1 MLAQLTEKLESVFKS
16 LRGRGKLTEANIR
29 AAFVQVRR
37 ALLEADVH
45 YRVVK
50 EFLAAV
56 EARALGREVLESIT
70 PGQQVV
76 KIVHD
81 ELVHLLGDRAHPL
94 ATAPYPPTVILVVGL
109 QGSGKTTF
117 CGKLAKRL
125 AAQNWS
131 VLLVAADRQRPAA
144 VAQLQTL
151 GRTVGA
157 PVFTGAGTPVEIV
170 QAAVAQ
176 AESQIRD
183 YVIID
188 TAGRLHVD
196 ALLLAELTEM
206 KQSLSPHEV
215 LFVAD
220 ALTGQTAVE
229 IAQKFQSAVQL
240 DGIVL
245 TKFDGDARGG
255 AALSIRAVV
264 GTPIKFIGVGE
275 KPDDLE
281 VFHPDR
287 LASRILGFGDV
298 VSLVEKAQQA
308 VSAEEAREAEEKIL
322 AERFTFEDF
331 LSQLQ
336 QMKKMG
342 PMESLL
348 GLLPGVNPKALR
360 GATVD
365 EKTLGKVEAMIY
377 SMTRAERSH
386 PEIIDGSRRRRV
398 AAGSGT
404 TPSDVNGLLK
414 QFLAMQKMV
423 RQFKRTAGRRGSG
436 SIFSGLGL
444 RQR

>member
-1 MLAQLTEKLESVFKS
+1 MFAQLTEKLESVFKS

-29 AAFVQVRR
+29 EALVLVRR

-56 EARALGREVLESIT
+56 EAKALGREVLESIT

-76 KIVHD
+76 KIVRD

-94 ATAPYPPTVILVVGL
+94 ATAPHPPTVILVVGL

-125 AAQNWS
+125 AAQNRP
-131 VLLVAADRQRPAA
+131 VLLAAADRQRPAA
-144 VAQLQTL
+144 VVQLQSL
-151 GRTVGA
+151 GRTVGV
-157 PVFTGAGTPVEIV
+157 PVFTGAGTPVEIA

-176 AESQIRD
+176 AESQLQD

-196 ALLLAELTEM
+196 AELLAELAEM
-206 KQSLSPHEV
+206 KKTAHPHEV

-220 ALTGQTAVE
+220 ALTGQAAIE
-229 IAQKFQSAVQL
+229 MAQKFQSAVHL

-264 GTPIKFIGVGE
+264 GAPIKFLGVGE
-275 KPDDLE
+275 KPEDLE

-298 VSLVEKAQQA
+298 VSLVEKVEQA
-308 VSAEEAREAEEKIL
+308 VSAEEARETEEKIL
-322 AERFTFEDF
+322 AERFTLEDF

-342 PMESLL
+342 PVESLL
-348 GLLPGVNPKALR
+348 GLLPGVNRKALQ
-360 GATVD
+360 GAAVD
-365 EKTLGKVEAMIY
+365 EKALGKVEAMIY

-404 TPSDVNGLLK
+404 MPSDVNGLLK

-423 RQFKRTAGRRGSG
+423 RQFKHTAGRRGRG
-436 SIFSGLGL
+436 SILSGLGM
-444 RQR
+444 R